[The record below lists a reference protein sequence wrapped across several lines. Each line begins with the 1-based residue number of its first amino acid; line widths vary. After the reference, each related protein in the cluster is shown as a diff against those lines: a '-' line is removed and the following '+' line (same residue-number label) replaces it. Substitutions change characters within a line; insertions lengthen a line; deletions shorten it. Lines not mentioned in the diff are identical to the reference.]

1 MKRLKLLVGLANP
14 GPEYKNTRHNVG
26 AWFIESI
33 LSEKNSTFKF
43 EKKFKANYSKISV
56 LGHDVHVLVP
66 QTYMNLSGQSVLAI
80 MNFFKIKAEETLV
93 AHDDLDLIPGVAKI
107 KLGGGHG
114 GHNGLKDI
122 MNRINSRDF
131 LRLRIGIG
139 HPGNRN
145 YVSKYVVQ
153 PPNLEDR
160 AKINVSIDNSLNV
173 MEHIVEYQITKAQN
187 TLHSQN
193 K

>member
-1 MKRLKLLVGLANP
+1 M
-14 GPEYKNTRHNVG
+14 
-26 AWFIESI
+26 
-33 LSEKNSTFKF
+33 
-43 EKKFKANYSKISV
+43 

-93 AHDDLDLIPGVAKI
+93 AHDDLDLVPGVAKI

-122 MNRINSRDF
+122 INRINSRDF
-131 LRLRIGIG
+131 LRLRLGIG

>member
-33 LSEKNSTFKF
+33 INEKNKTFKF
-43 EKKFKANYSKISV
+43 EKKFQGNYSKISV
-56 LGHDVHVLVP
+56 LGHDIHVIVP

-122 MNRINSRDF
+122 MSRISSRDF

-145 YVSKYVVQ
+145 FVSKYVLQ
-153 PPNLEDR
+153 SPNLEDR
-160 AKINVSIDNSLNV
+160 TKIKVSIDNSLNV
-173 MEHIVEYQITKAQN
+173 LEHIVEYQITKAQN